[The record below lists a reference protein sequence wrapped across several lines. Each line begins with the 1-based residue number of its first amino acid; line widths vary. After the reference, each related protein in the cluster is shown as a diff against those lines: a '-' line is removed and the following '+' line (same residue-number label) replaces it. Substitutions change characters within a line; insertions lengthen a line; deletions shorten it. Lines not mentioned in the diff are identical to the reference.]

1 MTLGKNHIYL
11 LAAVAIPG
19 SLLYFYFDPSYN
31 KYFPPCPFFTLT
43 GFFCPGCGSQR
54 AFHDL
59 LHGNI
64 LAAADHNLM
73 FVLALPL
80 IVFSAIVLV
89 NNLFRG
95 KKLKQALV
103 YNAAFAKGVLVFILV
118 FWLFRNIPLAP
129 FNVLAP

>member
-1 MTLGKNHIYL
+1 MTLQKNHIFL
-11 LAAVAIPG
+11 ISAVAVPG
-19 SLLYFYFDPSYN
+19 SLLYFYFDPAYHQ
-31 KYFPPCPFFTLT
+31 YFPPCPFFAIT

-64 LAAADHNLM
+64 IAAADHNLM

-80 IVFSAIVLV
+80 IAYSAVVLM

-95 KKLKQALV
+95 KNLKQALV
-103 YNAAFAKGVLVFILV
+103 YNTAFAKGVLVFV
-118 FWLFRNIPLAP
+118 VAFWVFRNIPVPPFNMLAP
-129 FNVLAP
+129 